1 MASKKDFILD
11 SAQKL
16 FIEQGFDQT
25 SIAQLLEV
33 TQIARGTLYYYFSS
47 KEEIMDAIIERSVAQ
62 AFSKAELLAS
72 KKEGSILERLM
83 GALLALNLHQEQ
95 GQEILAHLHQPQNAL
110 LHEKTNQI
118 LLERGPQ
125 ILLPIIED
133 ALAKGE
139 MKTDFPL
146 ESLEMLLAYS
156 LQVFGQAFQQLTK
169 QEQEAK
175 LQAFLYLL
183 ERIFQTQSGYFD
195 QLLQLF

>member
-1 MASKKDFILD
+1 
-11 SAQKL
+11 
-16 FIEQGFDQT
+16 
-25 SIAQLLEV
+25 
-33 TQIARGTLYYYFSS
+33 
-47 KEEIMDAIIERSVAQ
+47 MDAIIERSVAQ

-156 LQVFGQAFQQLTK
+156 LRVFGQAFQQLTK

>member
-1 MASKKDFILD
+1 MVSKKDFILD

>member
-1 MASKKDFILD
+1 MVSKKDFILD

-72 KKEGSILERLM
+72 KKEGSILERLI

>member
-1 MASKKDFILD
+1 MVSKKDFILD

-156 LQVFGQAFQQLTK
+156 LQVFGQTFQQLTK

>member
-1 MASKKDFILD
+1 MK
-11 SAQKL
+11 
-16 FIEQGFDQT
+16 
-25 SIAQLLEV
+25 
-33 TQIARGTLYYYFSS
+33 R
-47 KEEIMDAIIERSVAQ
+47 
-62 AFSKAELLAS
+62 
-72 KKEGSILERLM
+72 
-83 GALLALNLHQEQ
+83 
-95 GQEILAHLHQPQNAL
+95 
-110 LHEKTNQI
+110 NQI

-156 LQVFGQAFQQLTK
+156 LQVFGQTFHQLTK

>member
-1 MASKKDFILD
+1 MVSKKDFILD

-156 LQVFGQAFQQLTK
+156 LQVFGQTFHQLTK

>member
-1 MASKKDFILD
+1 MVSKKNFILD

-83 GALLALNLHQEQ
+83 GALLSLNLHQEQ

-156 LQVFGQAFQQLTK
+156 LQVFGQTFQQLTK

>member
-1 MASKKDFILD
+1 MVSKKDFILD

-83 GALLALNLHQEQ
+83 GALLAKSKDRKFWHIYTNHKMPCSMKRQIKSCWNAGLRSFSPLSKM
-95 GQEILAHLHQPQNAL
+95 HLQ
-110 LHEKTNQI
+110 K
-118 LLERGPQ
+118 ER
-125 ILLPIIED
+125 
-133 ALAKGE
+133 
-139 MKTDFPL
+139 
-146 ESLEMLLAYS
+146 
-156 LQVFGQAFQQLTK
+156 
-169 QEQEAK
+169 
-175 LQAFLYLL
+175 
-183 ERIFQTQSGYFD
+183 
-195 QLLQLF
+195 